1 MKLLNKFKKRQSG
14 FTLVELGIVV
24 AIGAVIIGIGLIV
37 VPSLLASTRA
47 NGEVAELP
55 AIATKISRAYA
66 NQPNFST
73 LTHANVVGLQVFP
86 DNQVS
91 GTTVTN
97 RWGGTVTVASIGAT
111 GLVSAHDA
119 FTITSTGVPSDECVQ
134 LGQGLERAARV
145 ISVTPKGGAATSV
158 KADGAKLDLGA
169 LGTACKAATSATMVY
184 TFGK

>member
-1 MKLLNKFKKRQSG
+1 MKVFKQLKKRQKG

-47 NGEVAELP
+47 NAEISELP
-55 AIATKISRAYA
+55 TVATKIQRAYA
-66 NQPNFST
+66 NQPNYSGM
-73 LTHANVVGLQVFP
+73 THAAVVNLKVFP

-97 RWGGTVTVASIGAT
+97 RWGGGVTVAVNAT
-111 GLVSAHDA
+111 GIVSANDS
-119 FTITSTGVPSDECVQ
+119 FTITSTGIPEDECVQ
-134 LGQGLERAARV
+134 LGQGLERAARIITV
-145 ISVTPKGGAATSV
+145 GTGASAVV
-158 KADGAKLDLGA
+158 KADGAKLDLA
-169 LGTACKAATSATMVY
+169 KLGTQCAVASTSTIVY